1 MGLLIGTFIVT
12 AIVLFGINLYFQSK
26 SSPLQ
31 YFISIGVIVSSLVM
45 IGISFVTGTPLE
57 GVSIGMFGFALFL
70 GAAISF
76 ILTAIT
82 GNMKDLKKAYWD

>member
-45 IGISFVTGTPLE
+45 IGISFVTGTLE
-57 GVSIGMFGFALFL
+57 GVSIGTFGFALFL